1 MVYLVIVEDAAAYYF
16 AVLDK
21 ELCIS
26 LKIVTLDKC
35 HGRPYAGDDKENDKD
50 GTDTTCFLLH
60 RFVDEINFAK
70 PQIFYADIGRQHN
83 EYAVDEEHRDYNYD
97 DEVDYE
103 HDEYLKEQH

>member
-1 MVYLVIVEDAAAYYF
+1 MVYLVIVEDAVAYYL

-35 HGRPYAGDDKENDKD
+35 HGRPYAGDDEENDKD
-50 GTDTTCFLLH
+50 GTDATCFLLH
-60 RFVDEINFAK
+60 RFVDKIDFAE

-83 EYAVDEEHRDYNYD
+83 EYAVDEE
-97 DEVDYE
+97 
-103 HDEYLKEQH
+103 